1 MATSELRLGGL
12 YAKGDIFCMEPPIG
26 KVLCAIGCCV
36 LYGGELRLLLLP
48 LPLTR
53 IRHDVYLRLKNLAL
67 NFDLRILVGERS
79 PSTWDSSNC
88 LTNCPKPICF
98 THSCTSSTDQSGT
111 CWDNLCGTVSP
122 MRRKA

>member
-26 KVLCAIGCCV
+26 
-36 LYGGELRLLLLP
+36 ELRLLPLP

-122 MRRKA
+122 MRRNA